1 VTASA
6 GPDSKLIHRDS
17 EDRMTNLYEDNPSLK
32 SKLDTAIARAYR
44 LALIEAERETGLPE
58 STFDPVC
65 PYSFSLI
72 LDDGFWPDG
81 D

>member
-1 VTASA
+1 MTQCAES
-6 GPDSKLIHRDS
+6 DSKVIHRDS
-17 EDRMTNLYEDNPSLK
+17 EGRMTNLYA
-32 SKLDTAIARAYR
+32 KLDTAIARAYC
-44 LALIEAERETGLPE
+44 LALIEAERQTGLPE